1 MENTINGNMPKFI
14 IVVSDS
20 ILSFANHKNL
30 EIKAEKDKNP
40 NSLITV
46 MRGANVHKQYC
57 VFFRDRNHIFEYIED
72 EPARMY
78 IIE

>member
-1 MENTINGNMPKFI
+1 MDNTINGNMPKFI

-20 ILSFANHKNL
+20 ILSFATHKNL
-30 EIKAEKDKNP
+30 EIKAEKDKEP

-57 VFFRDRNHIFEYIED
+57 VFFKDRNHIFEYLED
-72 EPARMY
+72 EPSRMY